1 MDTQLNSLFPEVK
14 TVTIGETSF
23 AIREFV
29 AHELPAV
36 VALASNLSEVSQET
50 IAALVAGNT
59 DRLFALIAS
68 VTGQPVDLVRKI
80 RLPVLL
86 MLVEEIIEANLDFF
100 VHVLPKALSRMG
112 SKVNGTT
119 RSSS

>member
-14 TVTIGETSF
+14 TVVIGETSF
-23 AIREFV
+23 VIREFV

-50 IAALVAGNT
+50 IAALVADNT
-59 DRLFALIAS
+59 DRLFSLVSS
-68 VTGQPVDLVRKI
+68 VTDQPIDLVRKV

-86 MLVEEIIEANLDFF
+86 MLVEEIIDANLDFF
-100 VHVLPKALSRMG
+100 VQVLPKTLSRVG
-112 SKVNGTT
+112 SKVAGTM